1 MKDTTLTK
9 IYYTSPT
16 EYENVYRERF
26 NSPLS
31 FHLNIDIK
39 QYRRRK
45 SYPAFFYY
53 SKDCALYTEKIY
65 SEYKHFLS
73 LVGNTLPVVLRQ
85 FTLLSILDEVKA
97 TNDIEGINS
106 TRKEIRDILDGNA
119 GKTDRLESIVNK
131 YRSLLDNR
139 EIPFSTCRDLRAF
152 YDEFAHNEIIKEN
165 SAHALDGDIFRKDPV
180 DIESPT
186 GKIIHRGVFPE
197 SKIIENLETALEIL
211 HSDEYPLLVRL
222 GLFHYLFAY
231 IHPFYDGNGRT
242 DRFITSYFL
251 KQDFHTL
258 LALRLSVYI
267 KKNRKTYYELF
278 KENDSEINRGDLT
291 PFVIGFLKMILGTIE
306 DTINLLN
313 RKSEQIEKYRE
324 KIYSLDLSDP
334 LLNDIYFI
342 LLQASL
348 FYGDGIHISQLVDI
362 TGKTRKTIQKRIDAI
377 PKENLI
383 IEKKQK
389 TYYYRLNLRSAP
401 WMLS

>member
-1 MKDTTLTK
+1 MKDMTLTK
-9 IYYTSPT
+9 IYYSSPT
-16 EYENVYRERF
+16 EYETVYRERF
-26 NSPLS
+26 HAAFT
-31 FHLNIDIK
+31 FHLNFDIK
-39 QYRRRK
+39 QYRHKK

-65 SEYKHFLS
+65 SEYRRFLS
-73 LVGNTLPVVLRQ
+73 IVNNTLPVVLRQ

-97 TNDIEGINS
+97 TNDIEGVNS
-106 TRKEIRDILDGNA
+106 TRKEIRNILDGNA
-119 GKTDRLESIVNK
+119 GKSVRFESIVNK

-139 EIPFSTCRDLRAF
+139 KISFATCRDLRMF
-152 YDEFAHNEIIKEN
+152 YDEFAHNEIMKEN
-165 SAHALDGDIFRKDPV
+165 SAHALDGDIFRKGRV

-186 GKIIHRGVFPE
+186 GKIIHHGVFPE
-197 SKIIENLETALEIL
+197 NKIIENMETALEIL

-267 KKNRKTYYELF
+267 KKNRKNYYELF
-278 KENDSEINRGDLT
+278 KETDSEINRGDLT
-291 PFVIGFLKMILGTIE
+291 PFVIGFFKMILGTIE

-313 RKSEQIEKYRE
+313 RKNEQIEKYRE

-348 FYGDGIHISQLVDI
+348 FYGDGITLPQLVKTI
-362 TGKTRKTIQKRIDAI
+362 GKARNTIQKRINSI
-377 PKENLI
+377 PPNELI
-383 IEKKQK
+383 IERKNKAL
-389 TYYYRLNLRSAP
+389 YYRLNLKSAP
-401 WMLS
+401 WILS

>member
-1 MKDTTLTK
+1 MKDMTLTK
-9 IYYTSPT
+9 IYYSSPT
-16 EYENVYRERF
+16 EYETVYRERF
-26 NSPLS
+26 HAAFT
-31 FHLNIDIK
+31 FHLNFDIK
-39 QYRRRK
+39 QYRHKK

-65 SEYKHFLS
+65 SEYRRFLS
-73 LVGNTLPVVLRQ
+73 IVNNTLPVVLRQ

-97 TNDIEGINS
+97 TNDIEGVNS

-119 GKTDRLESIVNK
+119 GKSVRFESIVNK

-139 EIPFSTCRDLRAF
+139 KISFATCRDLRMF
-152 YDEFAHNEIIKEN
+152 YDEFAHNEIMKEN
-165 SAHALDGDIFRKDPV
+165 SAHALDGDIFRKDPI

-197 SKIIENLETALEIL
+197 NKIIENMETALEIL

-267 KKNRKTYYELF
+267 KKNRKNYYELF
-278 KENDSEINRGDLT
+278 KETDSEINRGDLT
-291 PFVIGFLKMILGTIE
+291 PFVIGFFKMILGTIE

-313 RKSEQIEKYRE
+313 RKNEQIEKYRE

-348 FYGDGIHISQLVDI
+348 FYGDGITLPQLVKTI
-362 TGKTRKTIQKRIDAI
+362 GKARNTIQKRINSI
-377 PKENLI
+377 PPNELI
-383 IEKKQK
+383 IERKNKAL
-389 TYYYRLNLRSAP
+389 YYRLNLKSAP
-401 WMLS
+401 WILS

>member
-1 MKDTTLTK
+1 MKDMTLTK
-9 IYYTSPT
+9 IYYSSPT

-26 NSPLS
+26 HAAFTL
-31 FHLNIDIK
+31 HLNFDIK
-39 QYRRRK
+39 QYNHKK

-53 SKDCALYTEKIY
+53 TKECALYTEKIY
-65 SEYKHFLS
+65 AAYANFLS
-73 LVGNTLPVVLRQ
+73 VVSNVPPIVLQQ

-97 TNDIEGINS
+97 TNDIEGVNS
-106 TRKEIRDILDGNA
+106 TRKEIRDILDGSV

-139 EIPFSTCRDLRAF
+139 EISFASCRDLRVF
-152 YDEFAHNEIIKEN
+152 YDEFAHDEIIKEN
-165 SAHALDGDIFRKDPV
+165 PTHALDGDIFRKESV

-197 SKIIENLETALEIL
+197 SKIIENMKTALEIL

-251 KQDFHTL
+251 KREFHTL
-258 LALRLSVYI
+258 PALRLSIYI
-267 KKNRKTYYELF
+267 KKNRKMYYDLF
-278 KENDSEINRGDLT
+278 KEADSEINRGDLT
-291 PFVIGFLKMILGTIE
+291 PFVIGFFKMILGTIE
-306 DTINLLN
+306 NTVNLLN
-313 RKSEQIEKYRE
+313 RKNEQIKKYKE

-334 LLNDIYFI
+334 LLNDMYFI

-348 FYGDGIHISQLVDI
+348 FYGNGITLPQLVKM
-362 TGKTRKTIQKRIDAI
+362 TGRARNTIQKRLNSI
-377 PKENLI
+377 PADELI
-383 IEKKQK
+383 IERKNK
-389 TYYYRLNLRSAP
+389 TLYYKLNLESTL
-401 WMLS
+401 WMIS